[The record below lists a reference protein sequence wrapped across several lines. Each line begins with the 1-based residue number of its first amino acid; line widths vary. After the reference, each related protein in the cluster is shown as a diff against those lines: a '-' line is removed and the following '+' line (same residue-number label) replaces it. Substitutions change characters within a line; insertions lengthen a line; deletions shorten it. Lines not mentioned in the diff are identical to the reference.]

1 MHCLFQPFVLQF
13 HSLVIQSNILKQLHF
28 TCSNFVLINIEYHV
42 KYVVNEHV
50 QLLFKGHDGGP
61 LIPFPLAPVSSVVLV
76 TKFVARS
83 FRYSCLVLLAI
94 ALNFSDLWAAFSAFM
109 TAI

>member
-1 MHCLFQPFVLQF
+1 M
-13 HSLVIQSNILKQLHF
+13 
-28 TCSNFVLINIEYHV
+28 LIK
-42 KYVVNEHV
+42 KYVVHEHV
-50 QLLFKGHDGGP
+50 QLLFKGHDKGL